1 MSDFANK
8 LSPLYPIEYVCTVVV
23 YAQIMYVLISSID
36 LKSKKKKVINK
47 VKIFVGLLNLRRIN
61 LKRSLSQNLISHKSI

>member
-8 LSPLYPIEYVCTVVV
+8 LSPLYPIEYVCTV

-36 LKSKKKKVINK
+36 LKSKKKVMNK

>member
-8 LSPLYPIEYVCTVVV
+8 LGPLYPIEYVCTV

-36 LKSKKKKVINK
+36 LKSKKKK
-47 VKIFVGLLNLRRIN
+47 
-61 LKRSLSQNLISHKSI
+61 

>member
-8 LSPLYPIEYVCTVVV
+8 LSPLYPIEYVCTV

>member
-1 MSDFANK
+1 MSDFTSK
-8 LSPLYPIEYVCTVVV
+8 LSPLYPIESVCTV